1 MEHGARLSTTRVIG
15 LGFICLGT
23 VTVLSLATNVIQ
35 GINNYRLQ
43 NEQKVAVTPM
53 LYNAPFAVSQ
63 NQSDASYLEQ
73 MGLSF
78 VSLRLNVTPE
88 TVDAQHEQLLK
99 YVYPASQNN
108 LKIQLAEDAK
118 RIKDNNVNSSFYWT
132 FVRAYPA
139 ENRVEIRGELKT
151 WIGDSRPYSEIKHY
165 VIQFNRLDGIS
176 WLTRFGEVTDE
187 NR

>member
-78 VSLRLNVTPE
+78 VSLRL
-88 TVDAQHEQLLK
+88 
-99 YVYPASQNN
+99 
-108 LKIQLAEDAK
+108 
-118 RIKDNNVNSSFYWT
+118 
-132 FVRAYPA
+132 FVRAYPV

>member
-78 VSLRLNVTPE
+78 VSLRLNVT
-88 TVDAQHEQLLK
+88 LK
-99 YVYPASQNN
+99 PWMLNT
-108 LKIQLAEDAK
+108 
-118 RIKDNNVNSSFYWT
+118 NSC
-132 FVRAYPA
+132 
-139 ENRVEIRGELKT
+139 
-151 WIGDSRPYSEIKHY
+151 
-165 VIQFNRLDGIS
+165 
-176 WLTRFGEVTDE
+176 
-187 NR
+187 

>member
-1 MEHGARLSTTRVIG
+1 M
-15 LGFICLGT
+15 
-23 VTVLSLATNVIQ
+23 
-35 GINNYRLQ
+35 
-43 NEQKVAVTPM
+43 
-53 LYNAPFAVSQ
+53 
-63 NQSDASYLEQ
+63 
-73 MGLSF
+73 
-78 VSLRLNVTPE
+78 
-88 TVDAQHEQLLK
+88 DAQHEQLLK

-132 FVRAYPA
+132 FVRAYPV

>member
-88 TVDAQHEQLLK
+88 TVDDGESGRTCSTATIR
-99 YVYPASQNN
+99 YCP
-108 LKIQLAEDAK
+108 
-118 RIKDNNVNSSFYWT
+118 
-132 FVRAYPA
+132 RAVHREIYLPGEKVSVTA
-139 ENRVEIRGELKT
+139 CRVTCI
-151 WIGDSRPYSEIKHY
+151 
-165 VIQFNRLDGIS
+165 
-176 WLTRFGEVTDE
+176 
-187 NR
+187 